1 MPNFKPSSET
11 LNPIEL
17 SNLSIQNNNINQFD
31 KNTVFNAFMNQF
43 AKSDFLEQI
52 INVMLYQSD
61 LNTINSKSYDTIKY
75 IDGFLKTIIT
85 DITHPSFNTIGLP
98 KNLVLSLIRVTQQ
111 IVSLRGDVSSRL
123 LTYDTIFQHFPKR
136 DILVD
141 KLLRS
146 VVSNAFP
153 DYIAF
158 KKVFDDIIEKIQFF
172 NDFKPMKKGL
182 IELGLFLQQ
191 SNSDEISVFSL
202 TKTYKDIISDAYN
215 DLTNLKTLTKNEQ
228 IDDYLCIDDS
238 ESVKKVVTNLIT
250 FLDTGYSY
258 YKSGYPLI
266 DDNIL
271 GIESSTMHLITGPS
285 NHCKSI
291 FLVNLA
297 RNLSNFNNELFQ
309 DGDAIVFITLEDDI
323 HKLLRRFI
331 SIFGNRNSETV
342 RQLFI
347 KASEVMKYYKGN
359 DKSYI
364 SNEISKILTELV
376 NHSIVNTKDR
386 KCKLILKHC
395 NENSFSMADARKFVD
410 NLKLNGITTKI
421 LLIDYIDVCK

>member
-11 LNPIEL
+11 LNPIEI
-17 SNLSIQNNNINQFD
+17 SNFSSQNNINPQFD

-43 AKSDFLEQI
+43 IKSEFLEQI

-61 LNTINSKSYDTIKY
+61 LNTVNSKSYDTIKY
-75 IDGFLKTIIT
+75 IDGFLKTIIA
-85 DITHPSFNTIGLP
+85 DITHPSFNTVGLP
-98 KNLVLSLIRVTQQ
+98 KNLVLSLVRVTQQ

-136 DILVD
+136 DILLD

-146 VVSNAFP
+146 VVANAFP

-158 KKVFDDIIEKIQFF
+158 KKIFDDVIEKIQFF

-182 IELGLFLQQ
+182 LELGLFLQQ
-191 SNSDEISVFSL
+191 SNSDETSVFSL
-202 TKTYKDIISDAYN
+202 TKTYKDIISGAYN

-271 GIESSTMHLITGPS
+271 GIESSTMHLITGP
-285 NHCKSI
+285 
-291 FLVNLA
+291 L
-297 RNLSNFNNELFQ
+297 
-309 DGDAIVFITLEDDI
+309 
-323 HKLLRRFI
+323 
-331 SIFGNRNSETV
+331 IFGGR
-342 RQLFI
+342 
-347 KASEVMKYYKGN
+347 
-359 DKSYI
+359 
-364 SNEISKILTELV
+364 
-376 NHSIVNTKDR
+376 
-386 KCKLILKHC
+386 
-395 NENSFSMADARKFVD
+395 
-410 NLKLNGITTKI
+410 
-421 LLIDYIDVCK
+421 